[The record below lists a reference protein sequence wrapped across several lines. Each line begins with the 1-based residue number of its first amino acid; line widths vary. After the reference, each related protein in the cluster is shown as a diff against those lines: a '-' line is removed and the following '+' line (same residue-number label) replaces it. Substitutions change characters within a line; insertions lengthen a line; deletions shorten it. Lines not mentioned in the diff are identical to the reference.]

1 MAINPALINT
11 VQVKDLPPNP
21 LALTNNFAHEV
32 GDDLSRATIQDLVNF
47 IKSQSTSYPYEIK
60 FIRAPDS
67 AYITNN
73 FDMTIGATQGIGK
86 IGGLWEGW
94 AICNGNNGTDNFDGQ
109 TLIGWGANYA
119 TVGQFLGEKEHT
131 LTVDELAPHAHN
143 VDIAFDGG
151 GALDIQSYV
160 NSSGSD
166 ERFIPQASSSTG
178 GGEPHNNMQPSVVV
192 LIIMKL
198 P

>member
-21 LALTNNFAHEV
+21 ISLTDNFPHEV
-32 GDDLSRATIQDLVNF
+32 GDVLSRATIQELIDFVRSNSVSF
-47 IKSQSTSYPYEIK
+47 PYEIK
-60 FIRAPDS
+60 YVRAPDIE
-67 AYITNN
+67 YITDN

-86 IGGLWEGW
+86 VGGIWEGW

-119 TVGQFLGEKEHT
+119 TVGQFLGEKEHI
-131 LTVDELAPHAHN
+131 LTVDEMPSHSHN

-151 GALDIQSYV
+151 GAVDMQSYV

-166 ERFIPQASSSTG
+166 ERFIPQPSSSTG